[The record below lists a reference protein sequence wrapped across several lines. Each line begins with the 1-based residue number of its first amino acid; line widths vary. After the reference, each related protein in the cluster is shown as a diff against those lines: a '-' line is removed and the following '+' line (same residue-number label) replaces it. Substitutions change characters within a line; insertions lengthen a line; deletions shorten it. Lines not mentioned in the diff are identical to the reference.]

1 MVAFNSDDTKNEDY
15 SSSEE
20 DEETAQEKR
29 LRLAKKYIE
38 DLKKEG
44 MLCSKIVCV
53 WFYFYKI
60 RCRKFTLYMWYWTK
74 KHIIYKCTNFIQ
86 LICLENL
93 RGPRSTVFKACFISW
108 ILKEHFLFHTLII
121 HARLILED
129 SNWKYTNGL

>member
-60 RCRKFTLYMWYWTK
+60 RCRKFALYMWYWTK
-74 KHIIYKCTNFIQ
+74 KHIIYKMY
-86 LICLENL
+86 E
-93 RGPRSTVFKACFISW
+93 
-108 ILKEHFLFHTLII
+108 FHTADLSGKPPWTSDRLFLIACL
-121 HARLILED
+121 HVWKTSVDLDRLFLKHV
-129 SNWKYTNGL
+129 SFRGF

>member
-1 MVAFNSDDTKNEDY
+1 MVVFNSDDTKNEDY

-44 MLCSKIVCV
+44 MLCSKISCV

-60 RCRKFTLYMWYWTK
+60 RCK
-74 KHIIYKCTNFIQ
+74 KNCGIHVV
-86 LICLENL
+86 LD
-93 RGPRSTVFKACFISW
+93 
-108 ILKEHFLFHTLII
+108 KETHYIKMYEFHTADLPGSL
-121 HARLILED
+121 R
-129 SNWKYTNGL
+129 Y

>member
-74 KHIIYKCTNFIQ
+74 KHII
-86 LICLENL
+86 
-93 RGPRSTVFKACFISW
+93 
-108 ILKEHFLFHTLII
+108 
-121 HARLILED
+121 
-129 SNWKYTNGL
+129 